1 MWLILRSCLN
11 IRSAEHKLGISEIK
25 YFLKGP
31 AKLGCKK
38 KKSMHKANPL
48 ADLAQKSR
56 KVSLAIK
63 VKSLKKHPYLR
74 GTTEITAQTSPIT
87 YVKSEQ

>member
-1 MWLILRSCLN
+1 MTDFKIMLKH
-11 IRSAEHKLGISEIK
+11 SAEHKLGISEIK
-25 YFLKGP
+25 YFIKGP

-38 KKSMHKANPL
+38 KRRHKANPL

>member
-1 MWLILRSCLN
+1 
-11 IRSAEHKLGISEIK
+11 
-25 YFLKGP
+25 
-31 AKLGCKK
+31 
-38 KKSMHKANPL
+38 MHKANPL